1 MLLEKGNVMDG
12 AIQKSADEKY
22 CFECGELIRARAE
35 ICPQCGVRQQ
45 SLFGSIGSLGAVAP
59 NGKNKLAAA
68 LFALFLGWIGIHK
81 FYLGQIGMGIV
92 YVLFCWTAI
101 PAIVGF
107 IEGILLI
114 VMSDDEFNRKYG
126 SI

>member
-1 MLLEKGNVMDG
+1 MD
-12 AIQKSADEKY
+12 APMQKAPDEKY
-22 CFECGELIRARAE
+22 CFECGALIRARAE
-35 ICPQCGVRQQ
+35 ICPKCGVRQQ
-45 SLFGSIGSLGAVAP
+45 APIFSAGGIGNLGAIAP
-59 NGKNKLAAA
+59 NGKSKLAAA

-107 IEGILLI
+107 IEGILLL
-114 VMSDDEFNRKYG
+114 VMSDEDFVNKYG
-126 SI
+126 SN